1 MSSLGK
7 QVSDKIMQTIR
18 TKVYDAMVGGF
29 EQLQDETNK
38 DSGRAAAGWVMTTGD
53 NDVNY
58 IPEEYKNAEK
68 RSVDGHQ
75 DGRYV
80 NLQKQHRTDAYNIS
94 KTTKKANVFQITNNV
109 DYMAD
114 IDYRWN
120 PGFFE
125 RAVDKIRMDLE
136 DTDEVRLSWQ
146 TGLNDDFDDG
156 SAF

>member
-1 MSSLGK
+1 
-7 QVSDKIMQTIR
+7 
-18 TKVYDAMVGGF
+18 
-29 EQLQDETNK
+29 
-38 DSGRAAAGWVMTTGD
+38 
-53 NDVNY
+53 
-58 IPEEYKNAEK
+58 
-68 RSVDGHQ
+68 
-75 DGRYV
+75 
-80 NLQKQHRTDAYNIS
+80 
-94 KTTKKANVFQITNNV
+94 
-109 DYMAD
+109 MAD